1 MNASETPLTLRNVRV
16 EGRPG
21 LDVRVERGRIAAIGA
36 RLPACAQEIDG
47 RSGVLIPGLADHH
60 IHLFATA
67 AQTQSV
73 ALDDLV
79 SIEAVG
85 ARLRHAAVG
94 QAAGTWL
101 RAVGCPPFI
110 AEALERGVLD
120 RWVPDHP
127 LRLADQSAALWLL
140 NTRALEAV
148 GEPLPRGAERD
159 TAGRPTGRLWREDR
173 WLRERLGNQPP
184 DLADLGRILAGFGV
198 TAVTDATAT
207 TDQAGA
213 ELLASA
219 RRSGALPQRLTL
231 MSAGP
236 LAPPEDGAF
245 SVGPVKLVL
254 DERDLPALD
263 DLVGRIEAARRQRR
277 RVAVHCVTA
286 AELALTLA
294 AFEAAGAMRGD
305 RIEHASIVPLEAV
318 SRIREL
324 GLAVVLQPG
333 LIAKRGDRYLR
344 EVDAGER
351 PDLHRCASL
360 AEAGIPMGF
369 SSDAPYGPLDP
380 WVAIRAAMTR
390 RTASGLVAGAQ
401 EAIAPDMA
409 VRQYLSR
416 PDDVGGAARRVRVGE
431 AADLCLMSADVL
443 TIVQDSRDAVT
454 ATIIGGQLAYTRR

>member
-1 MNASETPLTLRNVRV
+1 
-16 EGRPG
+16 
-21 LDVRVERGRIAAIGA
+21 
-36 RLPACAQEIDG
+36 
-47 RSGVLIPGLADHH
+47 
-60 IHLFATA
+60 
-67 AQTQSV
+67 
-73 ALDDLV
+73 
-79 SIEAVG
+79 
-85 ARLRHAAVG
+85 
-94 QAAGTWL
+94 
-101 RAVGCPPFI
+101 
-110 AEALERGVLD
+110 
-120 RWVPDHP
+120 
-127 LRLADQSAALWLL
+127 LADQSAALWLL

-159 TAGRPTGRLWREDR
+159 TAGRPTGRFWREDR

-431 AADLCLMSADVL
+431 AADLCLLSADVL
-443 TIVQDSRDAVT
+443 TIVQDGRDAVT